1 MNDAHQTQIAVGA
14 ALDWEIRA
22 ILRAL
27 GRHAAATPR
36 RVDRRWTA
44 TVAGH
49 RVVVYKTGVGLKKAR
64 RSTRAV
70 IAEERPTLLVSSGCA
85 GGLTAELGCGDLV
98 APRSIVGPPPAGP
111 TWATLSTAVA
121 AASTGPLVSARGALL
136 EPSAKLALGDRYG
149 AVAVD
154 MESAA
159 VAEAAGE
166 AKIPLACLRV
176 ILDPVATDLRPI
188 EPLLARPTA
197 KAAIAA
203 GLRSPR
209 TGLALIRL
217 GWQTLAAARALEAAH
232 DQLFA
237 SLLHPSAGSGRV

>member
-1 MNDAHQTQIAVGA
+1 MNDANQTRIAVAA
-14 ALDWEIRA
+14 ALDWEVRA

-27 GRHAAATPR
+27 GRHAAKTPQ
-36 RVDRRWTA
+36 RVDRRWTT
-44 TVAGH
+44 TVAES

-85 GGLTAELGCGDLV
+85 GGLTADLRYGDLV
-98 APRSIVGPPPAGP
+98 APRSIVGPPPSSA
-111 TWATLSTAVA
+111 TWATVPTAVA
-121 AASTGPLVSARGALL
+121 AASNASIVSVRGTLL
-136 EPSAKLALGDRYG
+136 APSAKLALGAQCG

-166 AKIPLACLRV
+166 AEIPLACLRV
-176 ILDPVATDLRPI
+176 VLDPVATDLRPI
-188 EPLLARPTA
+188 EQLLARPTA

-209 TGLALIRL
+209 AGLALIRL

-237 SLLHPSAGSGRV
+237 SLLHPSAGCD